1 MTGLKP
7 SEHSVAAPRIA
18 VLEDDPSQSSLLE
31 RWITSEGYVC
41 RAFSRGHDI
50 VKALLSDTFDLVVLD
65 WEVPD
70 LNGEQ
75 VLKLIRKSER
85 EYLPVMFTTARS
97 REEDMVRALKNGA
110 DDYLVKP
117 LRRLEFL
124 ARIEA
129 LLRRFR
135 AQALIANEP
144 FQIGPYR
151 VDVAGRTLWR
161 NGVAINLTQKEFNL
175 AVLLLRDV
183 GRILS
188 RPYLLDT
195 VWGPRAS
202 IGARTVDSHIS
213 QLRSK
218 LDLYPERGWRLS
230 AIYQRGYRLERIGA
244 RDEDDSESAPGPS
257 GNA

>member
-1 MTGLKP
+1 MTGLTP
-7 SEHSVAAPRIA
+7 NENSVAAPRIA

-41 RAFSRGHDI
+41 HVFSRGQDI
-50 VKALLSDTFDLVVLD
+50 VKALLNDTFDLVVLD

-70 LNGEQ
+70 LSGEQ
-75 VLKLIRKSER
+75 VLKVIRKSSR
-85 EYLPVMFTTARS
+85 EYVPVLFTTARS

-135 AQALIANEP
+135 TQARVDNEP

-151 VDVAGRTLWR
+151 VDVSGRTLWR
-161 NGVAINLTQKEFNL
+161 NGVAISLTQKEFNL

-230 AIYQRGYRLERIGA
+230 AVYQRGYRLERIEA
-244 RDEDDSESAPGPS
+244 RDDDGEPAAEPS

>member
-1 MTGLKP
+1 MTGLVP
-7 SEHSVAAPRIA
+7 NENSVAAPRIA

-41 RAFSRGHDI
+41 HVFDRGNDI
-50 VKALLSDTFDLVVLD
+50 VKALLNDTFDLVVLD

-70 LNGEQ
+70 LSGEQ
-75 VLKLIRKSER
+75 VLKLIRKSAR
-85 EYLPVMFTTARS
+85 EYIPVLFTTARS

-135 AQALIANEP
+135 TQARVGNEP

-161 NGVAINLTQKEFNL
+161 NGVAISLTQKEFNL

-230 AIYQRGYRLERIGA
+230 AVYQRGYRLERI
-244 RDEDDSESAPGPS
+244 EDPDADDGESTPGPS